1 MIQLYYRD
9 ISKYKSPTEEQEQQL
24 ALLTKQGDEQARQT
38 LIESHLLLVTKIA
51 RQYRRPN
58 TELLDLIQ
66 EGNIGLIDAV
76 DKFSLEMGV
85 RFSTFAVW
93 QIRKAIQNFLDMEHD
108 LVSIDAPIL
117 EEDGLML
124 NLSDTIVD
132 EESILGSPTCAPID
146 TTIEEQEA
154 IEQIYQHEHKLTL
167 LQQKVITMLYGM
179 DGQRPKSINEV
190 AKVLGISRQRTQRIV
205 DNAMRRLK

>member
-24 ALLTKQGDEQARQT
+24 VLLTKQGDEQARQT

-93 QIRKAIQNFLDMEHD
+93 QIRKAIQNFLGMEHD

-132 EESILGSPTCAPID
+132 EESILGSQTCAPID

>member
-9 ISKYKSPTEEQEQQL
+9 ISKYKSPTEEQERQL
-24 ALLTKQGDEQARQT
+24 VMLTKQGDEQARQT
-38 LIESHLLLVTKIA
+38 LIESYLLLVTKIA
-51 RQYRRPN
+51 QQYRRPS

-76 DKFSLEMGV
+76 DRFDPEMGV
-85 RFSTFAVW
+85 RFSTFATW
-93 QIRKAIQNFLDMEHD
+93 RIRKAIQNFLGTEQN
-108 LVSIDAPIL
+108 LASIDAPIL
-117 EEDGLML
+117 DEDGMVVER
-124 NLSDTIVD
+124 SDTLVD
-132 EESILGSPTCAPID
+132 EETILGSPTFAPID
-146 TTIEEQEA
+146 TTIEEQEG

-205 DNAMRRLK
+205 DNATRRLK

>member
-1 MIQLYYRD
+1 M
-9 ISKYKSPTEEQEQQL
+9 
-24 ALLTKQGDEQARQT
+24 LTKQGDEQARQT
-38 LIESHLLLVTKIA
+38 LIESYLLLVTKIA
-51 RQYRRPN
+51 QQYRRPS

-76 DKFSLEMGV
+76 DRFDPEMGV
-85 RFSTFAVW
+85 RFSTFATW
-93 QIRKAIQNFLDMEHD
+93 RIRKAIQNFLGTEQN
-108 LVSIDAPIL
+108 LASIDAPIL
-117 EEDGLML
+117 DEDGMVVER
-124 NLSDTIVD
+124 SDTLVD
-132 EESILGSPTCAPID
+132 EETILGSPTCAPID
-146 TTIEEQEA
+146 TTIEEQVAIEQ

>member
-1 MIQLYYRD
+1 MINIYHRD
-9 ISKYKSPTEEQEQQL
+9 ISRFRTLSAEEEQE
-24 ALLTKQGDEQARQT
+24 LLKQVKLGDEQARKT
-38 LIESHLLLVTKIA
+38 LIESNLRLVTKIA
-51 RQYRRPN
+51 RQYRRPKI
-58 TELLDLIQ
+58 ELLDLIQ
-66 EGNIGLIDAV
+66 EGNIGLIEAV
-76 DKFSLEMGV
+76 DKFDAEMGY
-85 RFSTFAVW
+85 RFSTYAVW
-93 QIRKAIQNFLDMEHD
+93 SIRKAIQEFLGMEHD